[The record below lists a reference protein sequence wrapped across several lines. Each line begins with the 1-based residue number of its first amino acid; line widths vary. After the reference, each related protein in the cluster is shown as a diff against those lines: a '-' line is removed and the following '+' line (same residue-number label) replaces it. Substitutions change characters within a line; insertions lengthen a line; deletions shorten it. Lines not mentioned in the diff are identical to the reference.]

1 MGRGPLGNTQHR
13 RAQQGQRPRLSQ
25 LCLPAPHVLP
35 LRSLPP
41 LLLLRPQ
48 EQPLKAHPSGISHQL
63 FHSQQPRRLLQAG
76 FPEPDPPRSPK
87 NCDPFP
93 DFSALPR
100 PLTACK
106 QMTPAFSESSRSLE
120 GRTGRGPEGLGERAC
135 GSGSRAQARFLSQ
148 LTGELNRLK
157 APHSELPSLT
167 ACLGPELPT
176 TPLLPE
182 AGR

>member
-25 LCLPAPHVLP
+25 LSACPSRPPSPFPAPAPPAPTSRTAPQGSPCWDFPPALP
-35 LRSLPP
+35 LPGRVEDCFKQGFLSLI
-41 LLLLRPQ
+41 LQGLQRT
-48 EQPLKAHPSGISHQL
+48 ATPSRG
-63 FHSQQPRRLLQAG
+63 
-76 FPEPDPPRSPK
+76 
-87 NCDPFP
+87 
-93 DFSALPR
+93 FSALPQ

-106 QMTPAFSESSRSLE
+106 QMTPAFSESSRSPE

-135 GSGSRAQARFLSQ
+135 GSGSWAQARFLSQ

-157 APHSELPSLT
+157 APCSELPSLT